1 MQPDY
6 RSPLQPNQHPDP
18 SFAGG
23 KPLRRPQPFRLQP
36 FDEPEEPVQEAY
48 EFDITQFPTRKQP
61 GVTLTIEKLLPFEQ
75 LDEQLTAGLDLSSMG
90 TMKLMQLSGIL
101 QAVRVAEQETT
112 ASSASSS
119 ISGNIL
125 APGAWGTGR
134 AEQPVNLPPTLTTL
148 TTLPTQPL
156 PGNVLSTPSWTALP
170 HTPPLQ
176 ADSLAIKKKSLLQ
189 SPIVKMLL
197 GTAVGIALLFLV
209 AHFVN
214 FPATIAVLRQHLAT
228 PQGILDALLASIA
241 FITAF
246 SIRASRWRLFL
257 QPITRI
263 SPIKAIQIYWVGIFI
278 NVLLPIQGGE
288 LAKSLLLKRV
298 TGTPVSQSLPTV
310 AMDKALDLM
319 PALVILAIVPFIPGI
334 HMSPVLWFILALVSS
349 ILIGVIVVMG
359 LAVWN
364 RAFAVAF
371 IRNMLRLVPKKIG
384 QKIESFAIGFVDSL
398 LASASKPKIFLPA
411 LLLTC
416 LALCCDGLFAM
427 FAFWTVGV
435 YMNFGQAIFGY
446 TTFNMFT
453 ILPTPPGQVGSN
465 EAIGTLV
472 FSGLLGF
479 NKTGVLAM
487 FVFSHPLTALI
498 MLTLSMTSLAALG
511 LNLSSALKAPSTEEG
526 RKAFLES
533 QKYPA
538 IMTHGY

>member
-6 RSPLQPNQHPDP
+6 RSSLQTGQRP
-18 SFAGG
+18 SPPHARGRLL
-23 KPLRRPQPFRLQP
+23 KRPQPFYSP
-36 FDEPEEPVQEAY
+36 DETAGDGLHRQY
-48 EFDITQFPTRKQP
+48 ELDIAQMPTRKQP
-61 GVTLTIEKLLPFEQ
+61 RIMLTSEELRPFEQ
-75 LDEQLTAGLDLSSMG
+75 LDEELTADLDLSSMG
-90 TMKLMQLSGIL
+90 TMRLMQLSGML
-101 QAVRVAEQETT
+101 RAVRVPEMRTPADPVSSNGNTPATWETWPGGSTTQT
-112 ASSASSS
+112 AQGWPGSYMQ
-119 ISGNIL
+119 
-125 APGAWGTGR
+125 APGRSALPST
-134 AEQPVNLPPTLTTL
+134 PPPTLAV
-148 TTLPTQPL
+148 QE
-156 PGNVLSTPSWTALP
+156 
-170 HTPPLQ
+170 Q
-176 ADSLAIKKKSLLQ
+176 APAKKKTFLQ
-189 SPIVKMLL
+189 SPVVKMIL
-197 GTAVGIALLFLV
+197 GGAIGIALLFLV

-214 FPATIAVLRQHLAT
+214 FPTTIAILRQHLAT
-228 PQGILDALLASIA
+228 PQGITYALLASAA

-257 QPITRI
+257 RPITNI

-288 LAKSLLLKRV
+288 VAKSLLLKRI
-298 TGTPVSQSLPTV
+298 TGTPVSRSLPTV
-310 AMDKALDLM
+310 AMDKSLDLM
-319 PALVILAIVPFIPGI
+319 PALVILSIVPFIPGI

-349 ILIGVIVVMG
+349 ILIGVIIVVALAAWNRS
-359 LAVWN
+359 LAV
-364 RAFAVAF
+364 RF
-371 IRNMLRLVPKKIG
+371 IQTMLRLVPKKIA
-384 QKIESFAIGFVDSL
+384 QKIEGFAIGFVDSL
-398 LASASKPKIFLPA
+398 LASASRPKTFLPA

-472 FSGLLGF
+472 FGGLLGF

-498 MLTLSMTSLAALG
+498 MFTLAMISLASLG

-533 QKYPA
+533 QKYMA

>member
-6 RSPLQPNQHPDP
+6 RYPLPTDQRSNSPISH
-18 SFAGG
+18 G
-23 KPLRRPQPFRLQP
+23 KLLRRPQPFHLLPLQQT
-36 FDEPEEPVQEAY
+36 EETTQGEALHRQQPY
-48 EFDITQFPTRKQP
+48 EVDITQFPTRKQP
-61 GVTLTIEKLLPFEQ
+61 RVTLSLAELLPFEQ
-75 LDEQLTAGLDLSSMG
+75 LDEELTADLDLSSMG
-90 TMKLMQLSGIL
+90 TMKLMQLSGVL
-101 QAVRVAEQETT
+101 RAVRVPEQQSAT
-112 ASSASSS
+112 SSARSFLNGSTP
-119 ISGNIL
+119 GTRVTGQQARIL
-125 APGAWGTGR
+125 P
-134 AEQPVNLPPTLTTL
+134 
-148 TTLPTQPL
+148 TLPTQPL
-156 PGNVLSTPSWTALP
+156 PGNVLTPSWIALP
-170 HTPPLQ
+170 STPPSTPVLQ
-176 ADSLAIKKKSLLQ
+176 ANSSPKKTLLQ

-197 GTAVGIALLFLV
+197 GGVVGIALLFLV

-228 PQGILDALLASIA
+228 PRGILYALLASTA

-257 QPITRI
+257 RPITSI
-263 SPIKAIQIYWVGIFI
+263 SPIKAIQIYWIGIFI

-288 LAKSLLLKRV
+288 VAKSLLLKRI

-310 AMDKALDLM
+310 AMDKSLDLM
-319 PALVILAIVPFIPGI
+319 PALFILAIVPFIPGI
-334 HMSPVLWFILALVSS
+334 HMSLVLWFILALVSS
-349 ILIGVIVVMG
+349 ILIGVIIVVG
-359 LAVWN
+359 LAAWN
-364 RAFAVAF
+364 RAFAVVF
-371 IRNMLRLVPKKIG
+371 IRIMLRPVPKKIG
-384 QKIESFAIGFVDSL
+384 QKIESFATGFVDAL
-398 LASASKPKIFLPA
+398 LASASRPKTFLPA

-472 FSGLLGF
+472 FGGLLGF

-511 LNLSSALKAPSTEEG
+511 LNLSSALKAPSAEEG

-533 QKYPA
+533 QKLPA
-538 IMTHGY
+538 IMTSGY